1 VYFSQGKK
9 TIRQTNRQKDQ
20 VVDKQKRSLK
30 KTLESYSFKKKLDL
44 SKKKYLEEGLYFIL
58 CD

>member
-1 VYFSQGKK
+1 VYFSQVKK

-20 VVDKQKRSLK
+20 VVDKQKRSPK
-30 KTLESYSFKKKLDL
+30 KTLESYSFKKNLDL